1 MNKILLL
8 LVGCSSVLLL
18 SSCTEQS
25 RARLGA
31 LGDNA
36 HITCFSA
43 GTVVFDGVSDGK
55 ISRLPNGA
63 HGYRFIDKK
72 TQKLK
77 EVMADCVVSFGE
89 DASLASSDNS
99 ENTGL

>member
-8 LVGCSSVLLL
+8 LLGGSVWFL
-18 SSCTEQS
+18 SSCTEHS
-25 RARLGA
+25 RARLKT

-36 HITCFSA
+36 HITCFS
-43 GTVVFDGVSDGK
+43 GGVVVFDGVSDGK
-55 ISRLPNGA
+55 VSRLPNGA
-63 HGYRFIDKK
+63 HGYHFIDKK

-89 DASLASSDNS
+89 NASLASSGNS